1 MYGWSGTILRVNLST
16 ETITRQATNPKDA
29 TLFLGARGLGD
40 KLYIDEVDPKID
52 PFSPENKLIFAPG
65 PFSGTFAPSG
75 GRYHVVTK
83 SPLTGRHCRF

>member
-40 KLYIDEVDPKID
+40 KLV
-52 PFSPENKLIFAPG
+52 
-65 PFSGTFAPSG
+65 
-75 GRYHVVTK
+75 H
-83 SPLTGRHCRF
+83 